1 MDVFNSFTDE
11 QLDFLN
17 KMPVAK
23 LINRIK
29 AERMRRDPDKFN
41 FFKSLKV
48 GDCFMDVQLK
58 CIYVYKITV
67 IEGETITCTEA
78 VIDFECDNIDVYVEI
93 SHSIE
98 FAHEFAVFTK
108 ISEHSFDQFIN
119 SVDRMNEQINELHV
133 GTVQEARDI
142 FSIFI

>member
-58 CIYVYKITV
+58 NINVYKITF
-67 IEGETITCTEA
+67 IEEESITCSEA
-78 VIDFECDNIDVYVEI
+78 FIDFECDNIDVDDEVP
-93 SHSIE
+93 HSIE
-98 FAHEFAVFTK
+98 SAYDFAAFTK

-119 SVDRMNEQINELHV
+119 SVDRMNEQIYELYV

-142 FSIFI
+142 FSIYI